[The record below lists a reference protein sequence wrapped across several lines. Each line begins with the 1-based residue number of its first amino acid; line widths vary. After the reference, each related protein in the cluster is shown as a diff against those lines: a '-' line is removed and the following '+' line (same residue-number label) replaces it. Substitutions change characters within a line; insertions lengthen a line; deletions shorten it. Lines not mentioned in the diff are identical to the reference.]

1 MGSLM
6 TLLALG
12 RGNVPLLLW
21 GLFTLFACLYFTY
34 SAVRGPYG
42 LFEKGRVEA
51 HVVLLEDHLDH
62 LSSERMAADNRARR
76 MSDQFLDLDLLD
88 EQVRKIIG
96 MARADEIILR

>member
-1 MGSLM
+1 M
-6 TLLALG
+6 TFWTTG
-12 RGNVPLLLW
+12 KGNAPLLLW
-21 GLFTLFACLYFTY
+21 GAVTLFACLYFTY

-42 LFEKGRVEA
+42 LYEKGRIEA
-51 HVVLLEDHLDH
+51 HTMLLEEHLAY
-62 LSSERMAADNRARR
+62 LTEVRSGADNRARR